1 MVSLWNDLAT
11 SVGQELL
18 DIADKS
24 PIVAIKSLK
33 VGEFQG
39 KTWDARTWLPG
50 QRTRVRCGGT
60 QRRGRDATDR
70 ASVPRRATWR
80 FQNRAD
86 AAQIGPTQFVSAVLA
101 YIGRNGRVRP
111 KFKKKKVQNAQFD
124 LT

>member
-24 PIVAIKSLK
+24 PIVAIKSFK

-39 KTWDARTWLPG
+39 KTWDARTRLLG
-50 QRTRVRCGGT
+50 QRTRVRRGGT
-60 QRRGRDATDR
+60 QRPGRDAADR

-80 FQNRAD
+80 VPNRAD
-86 AAQIGPTQFVSAVLA
+86 A
-101 YIGRNGRVRP
+101 GRRG
-111 KFKKKKVQNAQFD
+111 
-124 LT
+124 